1 MKTWIIATVI
11 GIASSPAW
19 ADEKNCTVKGM
30 HCEACVEMVK
40 DRVCENKDYEICE
53 VKIKEGSKP
62 KMGLLHIKTKDMK
75 VKIDEKAINTAMA
88 DTKYSVACK

>member
-1 MKTWIIATVI
+1 MKSVVFVTLVLV
-11 GIASSPAW
+11 GFMASAE
-19 ADEKNCTVKGM
+19 EKNCTVKGM

-40 DRVCENKDYEICE
+40 DRVCENKDFEVCD

-62 KMGLLHIKTKDMK
+62 KTGLLHIKTKDTK

-88 DTKYSVACK
+88 DTRYSVTCK